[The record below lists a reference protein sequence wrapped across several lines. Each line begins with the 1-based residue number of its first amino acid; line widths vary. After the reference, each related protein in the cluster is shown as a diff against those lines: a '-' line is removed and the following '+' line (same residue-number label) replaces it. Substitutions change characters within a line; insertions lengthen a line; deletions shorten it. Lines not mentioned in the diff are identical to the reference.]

1 MIGPLVFIGA
11 SIGVGVTLVAYGLR
25 PPRPSLAAVLDTL
38 RHPPPAPLPPGP
50 RVLNALARPLYRLG
64 LHRDNVAQDLAIL
77 DRDPTRYLATLL
89 GVTGLGL
96 LAPGATVAGLNLM
109 GARIAWSVP
118 LWLGLVLA
126 VGGFLVTAAS
136 LHEEAEERRLN
147 MRHTLAALLDIVPSA
162 LAAGAGVEQALT
174 DAAGIASGWA
184 ADRIRHALTV
194 ARVTRVPLWQPLKE
208 LGETTGVVQLQQLAG
223 TLQLASGEGSRI
235 REALVD
241 RGDALSERLTA
252 EMEARAE
259 SATERMS
266 IPLMA
271 LTFVFLLFLIYPA
284 IASIGGT

>member
-1 MIGPLVFIGA
+1 MIGSLVFVGAGIGL
-11 SIGVGVTLVAYGLR
+11 GVTLVAYGLR
-25 PPRPSLAAVLDTL
+25 PARPRLATALETL
-38 RHPPPAPLPPGP
+38 RRPPPVPVPRGE

-77 DRDPTRYLATLL
+77 DRDPTRYLTSLL
-89 GVTGLGL
+89 GVTALGL

-109 GARIAWSVP
+109 GARIGWTVP

-126 VGGFLVTAAS
+126 VGGFLVTSVS
-136 LHEEAEERRLN
+136 LHEEAEERRLH

-162 LAAGAGVEQALT
+162 LAAGAGVEQAFT

-184 ADRIRHALTV
+184 AGRIRHALTV
-194 ARVTRVPLWQPLKE
+194 AQVTRVPLWQPLKE

-235 REALVD
+235 REALID

-266 IPLMA
+266 IPLMV
-271 LTFVFLLFLIYPA
+271 LTSIFLLFLVYPTMA
-284 IASIGGT
+284 ALQP